1 MSPTVTERFGTF
13 PHLFHPTPKPIL
25 QVLSLLRKGLYMRTT
40 LVLIAMLAR
49 LASAQTTT
57 TLFGTVTDK
66 SGAVLTNAQVTATNL
81 GTNQARTVQTSAQ
94 GDYRMDFMPL
104 GAYSVEVSAP
114 GFKKFLQKGIT
125 LEAAVPARVDATLD
139 VGQITDSVEVVAT
152 AATVNTENAQIGRT
166 VNTAE
171 ITTLPIVGRN
181 VYSLLTLTPGVSS
194 SGNSIVLGFP
204 EQRTTINGGVDGG
217 AGSVN
222 YYLDGGNNMTGL
234 RNTGNIAPNPDAVE
248 EFRVVTNNYSA
259 EYGRFAGGLVNIIT
273 RSGTNQFHGSLFEF
287 LRNNALNALDWGA
300 LTAAPLRRNQFGG
313 SFGGPIRKDK
323 TFFFGTYSG
332 LRQNISQFLNAAVVP
347 TALERAGNFSQ
358 SKTKLTDPT
367 FTGGIVP
374 TSRWD
379 PVATNILN
387 KYVPLPN
394 VGANG
399 WQGYVPNPY
408 NTDEVLVKVDH
419 LINDRHRLTLSYYE
433 TAGVNT
439 IQPAGNLPWSME
451 SFNWRQ
457 HNANISETATLGAS
471 TVNQF
476 WVTYT
481 RNFGGR
487 LNLPGIS
494 LHDLGSTFQPQ
505 GTPSLPQ
512 ITVTGF
518 FTLGQSI
525 AGPVA
530 GTNFYSTRDVLSY
543 TRGRHTLRFG
553 GELSLDKDIQQTL
566 LNNYG
571 VFSFSGAKTGNAF
584 ADFLT
589 GLPVTMNQDAPIT
602 AMDNFWTY
610 AFFVQ
615 DDIRVHPHFTLNLGL
630 RWDVQTAPTDPFDRE
645 ATFKLGVQSQVLKGA
660 NVPTG
665 LLVVGDPGVERGI
678 VKTPMTHFSPRVGFA
693 WDPFGNGKTSVRAAA
708 GLFYGS
714 VSGNE
719 WNSTSNFQPFAV
731 RQQFN
736 NIQSLANPYGLLP
749 GGVSPFPFSYNPSSP
764 QFIFPASIYGMAPD
778 FRWPYTYQLNFSI
791 QRDLG
796 HGWSGAAAYVGSLG
810 HRLPFAIDLN
820 YPFYNAT
827 ATTGNVNNRR
837 PIQPG
842 VLSTIQSVESVENTS
857 YHSLQITADKRMS
870 KHLSVRAFYVWSKAL
885 EGVQL
890 DNNTVNG
897 GAEDFRNLALDR
909 GRSDNDRRHSAIGS
923 VIWNL
928 DYFGHMHAVPRAI
941 LNGWEVSAIVTLQSG
956 LPFNVTAGTDAN
968 LDGTN
973 NDRPMLVGNPFL
985 DPNRPRSETTAAWF
999 NTAAFGKP
1007 ANGVDGNTARNLM
1020 DRPGVK
1026 NVDAGL
1032 FRNFHFTERLVLQA
1046 RGEFT
1051 NVFNFVNLGA
1061 PTGTLSSTQ
1070 FGQIRSAAAMRQVQ
1084 LGLRLTF

>member
-1 MSPTVTERFGTF
+1 
-13 PHLFHPTPKPIL
+13 
-25 QVLSLLRKGLYMRTT
+25 MRPT
-40 LVLIAMLAR
+40 LVLCLLLAP
-49 LASAQTTT
+49 LAHAQTTT
-57 TLFGTVTDK
+57 TLFGTVSDK
-66 SGAVLTNAQVTATNL
+66 TSAVLPGVEVTAVNKGTNFSRTAQTNAQ
-81 GTNQARTVQTSAQ
+81 GE
-94 GDYRMDFMPL
+94 YRMEFMPV
-104 GAYSVEVSAP
+104 GEYNVEVSAK
-114 GFKKFLQKGIT
+114 GFKKSLQKGIV
-125 LEAAVPARVDATLD
+125 LQINVPARVDVQLE
-139 VGQITDSVEVVAT
+139 VGSITESVEVAGVAP
-152 AATVNTENAQIGRT
+152 AVNTENAQIGRT
-166 VNTAE
+166 VENAE

-181 VYSLLTLTPGVSS
+181 VYTLLSLTPGVSS
-194 SGNSIVLGFP
+194 NANSIVLGYP

-248 EFRVVTNNYSA
+248 EFRVVTNSYSA

-287 LRNNALNALDWGA
+287 LRNDQLNAADWGA
-300 LTAAPLRRNQFGG
+300 LTKAPLRRNQFGG

-332 LRQNISQFLNAAVVP
+332 LRQRIGQFLNSAVVP
-347 TALERAGNFSQ
+347 TALERAGNLSQ
-358 SKTKLTDPT
+358 SKTKPNDPQNGNAP
-367 FTGGIVP
+367 FPGGIIP
-374 TSRWD
+374 SNRFD
-379 PVATNILN
+379 AVASKILDQ
-387 KYVPLPN
+387 YIPA
-394 VGANG
+394 ANLSGSG

-408 NTDEVLVKVDH
+408 NTDEVLAKVDH
-419 LINDRHRLTLSYYE
+419 QLTSNQRLTGSYYE
-433 TAGVNT
+433 TSGTNT
-439 IQPAGNLPWSME
+439 IQPAGNLLWSTQ

-457 HNANISETATLGAS
+457 QNVNVSDTWTMTPA

-476 WVTYT
+476 WVSYT

-487 LNLPGIS
+487 LNLPGMS
-494 LHDLGSTFQPQ
+494 LGDLGSTFRPQ

-530 GTNFYSTRDVLSY
+530 GTNFYSVRDVLSY
-543 TRGRHTLRFG
+543 SRGRHTLKFG
-553 GELSLDKDIQQTL
+553 GELSLNKDIQQTL

-610 AFFVQ
+610 ALFAQ
-615 DDIRVHPHFTLNLGL
+615 DDFRIHPRLTLNLGL

-645 ATFKLGVQSQVLKGA
+645 ATFKLGIQSQVLKGS

-678 VKTPMTHFSPRVGFA
+678 VSTPMTHFSPRLGLA
-693 WDPFGNGKTSVRAAA
+693 WDPFGDGKTSIRAGA

-736 NIQSLANPYGLLP
+736 NVLSLTNPYGLLP
-749 GGVSPFPFSYNPSSP
+749 GGVSPFPFSYNPASP

-778 FRWPYTYQLNFSI
+778 FRWPYTYQLNFSV
-791 QRDLG
+791 QREVG
-796 HGWSGAAAYVGSLG
+796 NGWTATGAYVGSLAR
-810 HRLPFAIDLN
+810 RLPLAIDLN

-842 VLSTIQSVESVENTS
+842 ILSTVQSVESVMNTA
-857 YHSLQITADKRMS
+857 YHSLQVTVEKRIS
-870 KHLSVRAFYVWSKAL
+870 KHLSVKAFYVFSKAI
-885 EGVQL
+885 EGAQL

-897 GAEDFRNLALDR
+897 GAENFRNLALDR
-909 GRSDNDRRHSAIGS
+909 GRSDNDRRHVAVGS

-928 DYFGHMHAVPRAI
+928 DYFSHMTPVLRAV
-941 LNGWEVSAIVTLQSG
+941 LNGWQFSGIVTLQSG
-956 LPFNVTAGTDAN
+956 LPFNITSGTDTN
-968 LDGTN
+968 LDGNN

-985 DPNRPRSETTAAWF
+985 DPNRSRDQTTAAWF
-999 NTAAFGKP
+999 NTAAFAKAG
-1007 ANGVDGNTARNLM
+1007 NGVDGNVARNLM
-1020 DRPGVK
+1020 DRPGSK

-1032 FRNFHFTERLVLQA
+1032 FRNFKLMERATLQA

-1051 NVFNFVNLGA
+1051 NAFNIVNLGA
-1061 PTGTLSSTQ
+1061 PTATLSSTQ
-1070 FGQIRSAAAMRQVQ
+1070 FGQIRSAGGMRQVQ
-1084 LGLRLTF
+1084 VGLRLTF